1 MNKRLKLFHSVLIL
15 AIASLSIITATQ
27 YHRSREMKQADHDLE
42 LTHNAVTGPDSPPSP
57 GTDKPGI
64 FNVDPSGNESA
75 SSEIPG
81 EPISINPDT
90 IPNEY
95 ILNFSD
101 NANMRRFISDAN
113 DFGVVILGVIDGW
126 NSLRIR
132 TEDMK
137 AFQDILDQYPGGV
150 EYNHNY
156 YVRTPD
162 IAGYPVPVDG
172 SNVLTDGNLV
182 PFGNN
187 TLSWL
192 GVQGDPSS
200 RGQGVLVAILDTG
213 VENHSTF
220 KDCLIERV
228 TMLPDSANA
237 TGDYAG
243 HGTAVASIIA
253 GNLPEAPGVAPG
265 VSILSIQVLDGD
277 GVGDLFTLAAG
288 IIEAVDYGADI
299 INLSLGSYGH
309 NPVLQQAV
317 DYAIMNNV
325 PIIAAVGND
334 GVAGVMYPARY
345 PEVIAMTS
353 VDAMGQ
359 NLPYA
364 NQGTEV
370 DLAAP
375 GYAVQTAWTDEQIA
389 RISGTSLSTAIG
401 TAAMAL
407 LYDPGVDF
415 RDNLDLMLNYSNDAG
430 APGQDPEYGTG
441 ILDIGR
447 IQNRNVPGILDIA
460 VTGNYLPVQAD
471 NRQMTLIVGVQN
483 QGTEDLSPVTLT
495 VAINDDVRTIGFNHV
510 EVGEIL
516 SADFPID
523 LNKVDPTGT
532 IIIHSSVSID
542 GVEDHNIANNTKTS
556 MLVFE

>member
-1 MNKRLKLFHSVLIL
+1 MNKKSKLFHSVLIL
-15 AIASLSIITATQ
+15 AIASLSIITAIQ
-27 YHRSREMKQADHDLE
+27 YHRSREMKQADNDFK
-42 LTHNAVTGPDSPPSP
+42 LTHNAVIGPESPPSP
-57 GTDKPGI
+57 GTDKPGTI
-64 FNVDPSGNESA
+64 NVDPSGNGSA
-75 SSEIPG
+75 SSEVPG
-81 EPISINPDT
+81 ESIAINPDI

-101 NANMRRFISDAN
+101 NATMRRFISDAD
-113 DFGVVILGVIDGW
+113 DFGVVILGVIDRW

-162 IAGYPVPVDG
+162 IAGYPLPVDD

-192 GVQGDPSS
+192 GVQGEPSS
-200 RGQGVLVAILDTG
+200 RGQGVMVAILDTG

-220 KDCLIERV
+220 KEYLIERA
-228 TMLPDSANA
+228 TMLPDSANT

-277 GVGDLFTLAAG
+277 GIGDLFTLAAG

-309 NPVLQQAV
+309 NPVLKQAV
-317 DYAIMNNV
+317 DYAVMNNV

-345 PEVIAMTS
+345 PDVIAMTS

-389 RISGTSLSTAIG
+389 RISGTSLSAAIG
-401 TAAMAL
+401 TATMAL
-407 LYDPGVDF
+407 LYDPEVDF

-441 ILDIGR
+441 IIDIGR

-471 NRQMTLIVGVQN
+471 SRQMTLIVGVQN
-483 QGTEDLSPVTLT
+483 QGTENLSRVTLT
-495 VAINDDVRTIGFNHV
+495 VAINDDVRTIGFNNV

-516 SADFPID
+516 SADFLID
-523 LNKVDPTGT
+523 LNKVDPSGIT
-532 IIIHSSVSID
+532 IIHSSVSID

-556 MLVFE
+556 LLVFE